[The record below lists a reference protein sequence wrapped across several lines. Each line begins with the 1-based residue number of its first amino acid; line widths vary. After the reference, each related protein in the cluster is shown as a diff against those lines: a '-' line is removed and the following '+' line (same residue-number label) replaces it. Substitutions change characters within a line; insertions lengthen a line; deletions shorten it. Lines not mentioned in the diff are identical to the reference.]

1 MFSGWANGHR
11 SSAALEAVYRIYA
24 HPETRLRPEGAAG
37 TDTGRDPGAGEAQ
50 DRQSRMTCALRH
62 LGDGIAGL
70 SFTQVVFAADADY
83 IGQSSRESPGQIA
96 GRAAMAARAI
106 EVYDRQVTT
115 PLAAAR
121 GRSQATAGGPEPDC
135 PGARPHLRGAHHAP
149 GHRAAERPAPLLRP
163 ARCRVLG
170 RHDRGIPGV
179 RRAAPRRRRPV
190 PDRAGHQPQSRVAD
204 PFPRCSAAF
213 ELIAT
218 RQGIVTTFADAEWH
232 LVRTA
237 ARIDYQAGN
246 APEYPNHRDEDDLIA
261 LSRGL
266 GRTCGLPA
274 GEVVGQL
281 TPRIEARITEI
292 EQGPDTAADLGRE
305 HARAGTPPY
314 CDLDIDGDATA
325 LMHAS
330 GETEPM
336 TDANHPHRL
345 ALVTAYAQA
354 YRQASGHGLAAAVSP
369 ARLAGQSFPRQPG
382 PPAPPGS
389 APAVPGAPAS
399 QARARPG
406 TRPRNGPAR

>member
-1 MFSGWANGHR
+1 
-11 SSAALEAVYRIYA
+11 
-24 HPETRLRPEGAAG
+24 
-37 TDTGRDPGAGEAQ
+37 
-50 DRQSRMTCALRH
+50 MTCGLRH
-62 LGDGIAGL
+62 LGDGIAGR

-121 GRSQATAGGPEPDC
+121 GRSRAAAGNLNRIARVQDLTFEALITRLATGLLGDLHHYSDRHGAEFWAAMTAGYRVYAAQRL
-135 PGARPHLRGAHHAP
+135 GAEG
-149 GHRAAERPAPLLRP
+149 
-163 ARCRVLG
+163 
-170 RHDRGIPGV
+170 
-179 RRAAPRRRRPV
+179 
-190 PDRAGHQPQSRVAD
+190 
-204 PFPRCSAAF
+204 PFPTGQDTSRSPALLTPSPDAPAF
-213 ELIAT
+213 ELTAT
-218 RQGIVTTFADAEWH
+218 HQGIVTTFADAEWH
-232 LVRTA
+232 LIRTA
-237 ARIDYQAGN
+237 ARIDYQARN
-246 APEYPNHRDEDDLIA
+246 APEYPYHRDEDDLIA
-261 LSRGL
+261 LSRAL
-266 GRTCGLPA
+266 GRMCGLPA
-274 GEVVGQL
+274 REVVGQL

-292 EQGPDTAADLGRE
+292 EHGPDTAADLGRE
-305 HARAGTPPY
+305 HARAGTRPY

-369 ARLAGQSFPRQPG
+369 ARIAGQSFPRQPG
-382 PPAPPGS
+382 QPAAPGS
-389 APAVPGAPAS
+389 TPAVPGAPAS

-406 TRPRNGPAR
+406 TRPRHGPAR